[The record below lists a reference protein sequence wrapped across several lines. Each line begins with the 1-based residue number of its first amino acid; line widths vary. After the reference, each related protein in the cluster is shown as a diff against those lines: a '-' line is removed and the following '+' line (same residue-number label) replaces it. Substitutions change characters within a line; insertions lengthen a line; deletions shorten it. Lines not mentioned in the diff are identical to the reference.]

1 MRGRKISLRHS
12 LKRVQKLEDLM
23 RPRPES
29 AGMTFE
35 EACRLLW
42 RKNKKR
48 FMDMAKTNLCQL
60 FVRRFEAEDAEAASA
75 ARRRTKK

>member
-1 MRGRKISLRHS
+1 MSI

-23 RPRPES
+23 RPES
-29 AGMTFE
+29 KGMTLE
-35 EACRLLW
+35 QACRLLW

-48 FMDMAKTNLCQL
+48 FMDVAKTNLCQL

-75 ARRRTKK
+75 ARRRTKR